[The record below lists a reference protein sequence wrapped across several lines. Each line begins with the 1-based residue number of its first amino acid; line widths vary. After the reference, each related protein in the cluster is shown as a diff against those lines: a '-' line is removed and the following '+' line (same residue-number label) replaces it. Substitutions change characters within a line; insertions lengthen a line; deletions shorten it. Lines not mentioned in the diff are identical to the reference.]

1 MIDRL
6 DQSAVDLRA
15 LRALVTVA
23 DWGSFRGAAKA
34 LGYTQSAISH
44 QIAALERALQAPMFT
59 RPGGRGAVSLTP
71 AGDAAYRRARRVLG
85 EIETLGADIGAI
97 QRGERPT
104 LRIGVFQTA
113 TTELLP
119 SALRTLREQRPDV
132 EVVLS
137 DIQETGPAFDR
148 LASGQLDL
156 AFIVNPEPDERVRSI
171 PLLEDRWVILTRRDS
186 ELAAVPSPT
195 FDLLDGA
202 DVVAWTRR
210 WRTQLALEQ
219 AWRRRGISP
228 RVVFRTDDNLAL
240 QRLVASG
247 YGHACVDRLSAN
259 GAVEPSLTWIGP
271 EEILIPRTVALCHPR
286 HRDPSASALTL
297 MDVVRTQFGARGPAW
312 SDALDS
318 HPGVCHNARQ

>member
-1 MIDRL
+1 MIDER
-6 DQSAVDLRA
+6 DHTGIEVRA

-23 DWGSFRGAAKA
+23 DRGSFRNAATA

-44 QIAALERALQAPMFT
+44 QVSALERALQVPMFT
-59 RPGGRGAVSLTP
+59 RPGGRGTVTLTA

-85 EIETLGADIGAI
+85 EIETLGADVAAI
-97 QRGERPT
+97 ERGERPT

-137 DIQETGPAFDR
+137 EIQEAGPAFDR
-148 LASGQLDL
+148 LADGQLDL

-186 ELAAVPSPT
+186 ELAAAPSPT

-210 WRTQLALEQ
+210 WRTQRALEQ

-247 YGHACVDRLSAN
+247 YGHACLDRLSAN
-259 GAVEPSLTWIGP
+259 GAVEPSLTWIAP

-297 MDVVRTQFGARGPAW
+297 MDAVRTQFGAETPPA
-312 SDALDS
+312 
-318 HPGVCHNARQ
+318 